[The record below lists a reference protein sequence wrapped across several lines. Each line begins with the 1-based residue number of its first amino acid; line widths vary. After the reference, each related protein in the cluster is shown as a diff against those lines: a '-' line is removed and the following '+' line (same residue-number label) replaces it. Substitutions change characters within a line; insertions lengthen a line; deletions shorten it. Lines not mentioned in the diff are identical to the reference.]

1 MTSQA
6 VPRKRTTVTIDVD
19 AIAAF
24 QRLAKKA
31 NTSLSRYLESV
42 MVVEAQNKGELPEDY
57 ELLGETRGHY
67 KKVQASD
74 RTTTNNE
81 GAA

>member
-1 MTSQA
+1 MISQA

-24 QRLAKKA
+24 QRLARKA

-42 MVVEAQNKGELPEDY
+42 MVTEAKHRGELPHDY
-57 ELLGETRGHY
+57 ELLGETRGQH
-67 KKVQASD
+67 KKEQLKGGNTFND
-74 RTTTNNE
+74 
-81 GAA
+81 